1 MHDARKRINHSD
13 SGTTMNTELSL
24 SATEQTLNGIFIPP
38 CPATLTEL
46 MREIKHPEASLEKIA
61 QLISRDAGMLAPLLK
76 LANSPFVGLRTK
88 VTSVMHAANILG
100 LRNIM
105 NLVHNIALRQ
115 SLGGEGQSFDK
126 FWERS
131 TIAASVAEKMA
142 ASVPSASREESY
154 IAALFHDCGIP
165 VLMQKFPD
173 YRATVMAEGKQGI
186 PLCRTEDN
194 HFSTNHAVVGNM
206 LTRSWALPARVSK
219 AILYHHDTTIF
230 TSPGDHAGDDVRDLI
245 GLIHMAECVA
255 DEHLHVRDKE
265 WTIHGENVLAHFGL
279 SEQEFSELK
288 SDMLEF
294 LNGE

>member
-1 MHDARKRINHSD
+1 
-13 SGTTMNTELSL
+13 MNTELSL

-131 TIAASVAEKMA
+131 TIAASGAEKMA
-142 ASVPSASREESY
+142 AKFPTVSREESY

-165 VLMQKFPD
+165 VLMQKYPD
-173 YRATVMAEGKQGI
+173 YRATVMADGKQGI
-186 PLCRTEDN
+186 PLCETEDK
-194 HFSTNHAVVGNM
+194 HYSTNHAVVGNM
-206 LTRSWALPARVSK
+206 LTRSWALPARVSM
-219 AILYHHDTTIF
+219 AILLHHDETIF
-230 TSPGDHAGDDVRDLI
+230 TSPDNRAGADVRDLI
-245 GLIHMAECVA
+245 GLIHMAENVT
-255 DEHLHVRDKE
+255 DEHLHVRDKD
-265 WTIHGENVLAHFGL
+265 WDKHGELVLAHFEL

-288 SDMLEF
+288 WDMLAF

>member
-1 MHDARKRINHSD
+1 
-13 SGTTMNTELSL
+13 MNTELSL

-46 MREIKHPEASLEKIA
+46 MREIKHPEANLEKIA
-61 QLISRDAGMLAPLLK
+61 DLISRDAGMLAPLLK

-88 VTSVMHAANILG
+88 VSSVFHAASILG
-100 LRNIM
+100 LKNIM

-131 TIAASVAEKMA
+131 SIAASVAERMA
-142 ASVPSASREESY
+142 ARFPTMSREEAY
-154 IAALFHDCGIP
+154 LAALFHDCGIP

-173 YRATVMAEGKQGI
+173 YRKIVMAEGAKGI
-186 PLCRTEDN
+186 PLCQTEDS
-194 HFSTNHAVVGNM
+194 HFSTNHAVVGSM
-206 LTRSWALPARVSK
+206 LTRSWALPARVCS
-219 AILYHHDTTIF
+219 AIRFHHDATIF
-230 TSPGDHAGDDVRDLI
+230 GSTGVHAGDDVRDLI
-245 GLIHMAECVA
+245 GLIHMAECVT

-265 WTIHGENVLAHFGL
+265 WDRHGGDVLAHFEL
-279 SEQEFSELK
+279 SEQEFSELR
-288 SDMLEF
+288 SDMLAF